1 MAGMSD
7 FLEQATLDNHFNQ
20 AAYTVPTI
28 AYLALFITDPLDDN
42 SGTEVSGP
50 GYARVAVTMAS
61 EMVRAGNVVSNSVV
75 KTFPTASGSW
85 GTVTHSALFDAV
97 SAGNQLWNGVLTVA
111 KAIESGEA
119 PTFAIGAAN
128 YSIV

>member
-20 AAYTVPTI
+20 AAYTVPTT
-28 AYLALFITDPLDDN
+28 AYLALFTTDPLDDN
-42 SGTEVSGP
+42 SGTEVSGA

-85 GTVTHSALFDAV
+85 GTVTHSALFDAA
-97 SAGNQLWNGVLTVA
+97 SAGNQLWNGVLTAA

-119 PTFAIGAAN
+119 PTFAIGAAT